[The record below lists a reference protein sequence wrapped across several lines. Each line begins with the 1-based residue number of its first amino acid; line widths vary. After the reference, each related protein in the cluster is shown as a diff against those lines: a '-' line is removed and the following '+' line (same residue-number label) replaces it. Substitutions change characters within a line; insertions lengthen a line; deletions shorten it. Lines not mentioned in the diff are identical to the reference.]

1 MFSAKAKSLVLVFGI
16 TNKKL
21 SLIVIPN
28 TKTRNLALAEN
39 CYSTNNLAGSL
50 DSLECGT
57 MEWNSGNYGGMV
69 GGTARLA
76 TRCVVL
82 EPT

>member
-1 MFSAKAKSLVLVFGI
+1 MFSAKTEFFVLVFGI
-16 TNKKL
+16 INKKL

-28 TKTRNLALAEN
+28 TKTRNLALAETD

-57 MEWNSGNYGGMV
+57 VEWWVEQLG
-69 GGTARLA
+69 
-76 TRCVVL
+76 
-82 EPT
+82 